1 VLFTSYRYGV
11 FVLVAFALVWLVVR
25 LARGPRTTTVALLA
39 LSYVFYALWD
49 WRWCALLAAITASGF
64 LGGLWLGRQPD
75 SGRRRGPLAVVVVF
89 NLAALGLFKYF
100 DFFAGSFARM
110 LGHLGLHVDHVTL
123 GLILP
128 IGLSYYTF
136 QNLSYV
142 IDVYRR
148 TLPATRDP
156 LIYACSLAFFPQL
169 LAGPITRPRDLMPQL
184 ARPREFDPDLASDG
198 LRQVLWGL
206 LKKMVIADNIGTRV
220 DAVWAAR
227 GHANSLDVLCTAVL
241 YSVQI
246 YCDFSGYADIAIGT
260 AKLFGLRLS
269 PNFDHPYF
277 SVGIRAFWR
286 RWHMTL
292 SSWARDYI
300 YISLGG
306 NRVSPWRRHTNVMLT
321 FLAIGLWHGANWTF
335 LVWGGLH
342 GLYNIVETAFGR
354 SSRGRPVAAAGAP
367 AGAASGSPGGAS
379 ASGSDPAASRWSSLA
394 TGVVTFAAVTFAW
407 VFFRAPSLSAAF
419 GLLSRLAVAPAGLA
433 TYRPYLTLLLASA
446 ALFIYEWLTR
456 GWEHGLAVER
466 LALPARWVAY
476 LAACLLL
483 LLTGYLGSRSGIY
496 VQF

>member
-1 VLFTSYRYGV
+1 MLFTSYKYGA

-25 LARGPRTTTVALLA
+25 FARKPRATSVALLV

-64 LGGLWLGRQPD
+64 FGGLWLEAGAKRGRQQA
-75 SGRRRGPLAVVVVF
+75 RLAVLVVF
-89 NLAALGLFKYF
+89 NLCVLGAFKYF
-100 DFFAGSFARM
+100 DFFAGSFAK
-110 LGHLGLHVDHVTL
+110 LLAHVGLHADHVTL

-136 QNLSYV
+136 QNLSYI
-142 IDVYRR
+142 IDVHRR
-148 TLPATRDP
+148 TLPAARDVVT
-156 LIYACSLAFFPQL
+156 YACSLAFFPQL

-184 ARPREFDPDLASDG
+184 ARRREFDGELASDG

-206 LKKMVIADNIGTRV
+206 FKKMVIADNIGTRV

-227 GHANSLDVLCTAVL
+227 GHANSIDVLCTAVL

-269 PNFDHPYF
+269 PNFEYPYF

-292 SSWARDYI
+292 SSWARDYV

-306 NRVSPWRRHTNVMLT
+306 NRVSRWRRSLNVMLI

-335 LVWGGLH
+335 IVWGGLH
-342 GLYNIVETAFGR
+342 GLYNIVESTFRLGSASRRARAASWR
-354 SSRGRPVAAAGAP
+354 SSVAWGII
-367 AGAASGSPGGAS
+367 
-379 ASGSDPAASRWSSLA
+379 
-394 TGVVTFAAVTFAW
+394 TFAAVTFAW
-407 VFFRAPSLSAAF
+407 IFFRAPSVGAAF
-419 GLLSRLAVAPAGLA
+419 TMLSRLAVPPAALS
-433 TYRPYLTLLLASA
+433 TYRPFLPLLLASA
-446 ALFIYEWLTR
+446 GLFVYEWFTR
-456 GWEHGLAVER
+456 GWEHGLAVGR
-466 LALPARWVAY
+466 LALPARWAAY
-476 LAACLLL
+476 LATCLVLLL
-483 LLTGYLGSRSGIY
+483 SGYLGSRAGIY
-496 VQF
+496 VLF

>member
-1 VLFTSYRYGV
+1 MLFTSYKYGV

-25 LARGPRTTTVALLA
+25 LARKPRTTTAALLV
-39 LSYVFYALWD
+39 LSYLFYALWD

-64 LGGLWLGRQPD
+64 VGGLWLEARAD
-75 SGRRRGPLAVVVVF
+75 SGRQRARLAVLVLF
-89 NLAALGLFKYF
+89 NLCILGLFKYF
-100 DFFAGSFARM
+100 DFFAGSFARL
-110 LGHLGLHVDHVTL
+110 LGHVGLHVDQITL

-128 IGLSYYTF
+128 IGISYYAF

-142 IDVYRR
+142 IDVHRR
-148 TLPATRDP
+148 TLPATRDV
-156 LIYACSLAFFPQL
+156 LTYACSLAFFPQL

-184 ARPREFDPDLASDG
+184 ARRREFDGDLASDG

-206 LKKMVIADNIGTRV
+206 FKKMVIADNIGTRV

-227 GHANSLDVLCTAVL
+227 SHTNSIDVLCTAVL

-269 PNFDHPYF
+269 PNFDYPYF

-292 SSWARDYI
+292 SSWARDYV

-306 NRVSPWRRHTNVMLT
+306 NRVSRWRRNLNVMLT

-335 LVWGGLH
+335 IVWGGLH
-342 GLYNIVETAFGR
+342 GVYNIVETTF
-354 SSRGRPVAAAGAP
+354 SRKPHATREPE
-367 AGAASGSPGGAS
+367 GAATRTSGPWRY
-379 ASGSDPAASRWSSLA
+379 AAW
-394 TGVVTFAAVTFAW
+394 GIVTFAAVTFAW
-407 VFFRAPSLSAAF
+407 VFFRAPSLGAAF
-419 GLLSRLAVAPAGLA
+419 TMLSRLAVPPAAPS
-433 TYRPYLTLLLASA
+433 TYGPFLPLLLASA
-446 ALFIYEWLTR
+446 ALFTYEWFTR
-456 GWEHGLAVER
+456 GWEHGLAVGR
-466 LALPARWVAY
+466 LALPARWAAY
-476 LAACLLL
+476 LATCLVLL
-483 LLTGYLGSRSGIY
+483 MAGYLGSRSGIY